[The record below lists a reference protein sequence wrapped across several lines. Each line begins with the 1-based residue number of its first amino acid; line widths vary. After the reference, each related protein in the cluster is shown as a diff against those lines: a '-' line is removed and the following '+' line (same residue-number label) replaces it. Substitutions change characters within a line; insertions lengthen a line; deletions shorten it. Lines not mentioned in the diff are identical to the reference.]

1 MEKKVYPVNVVVFHQ
16 NAHRHIDDAAC
27 LWVART
33 RSEAE
38 HWFPGISKTEIVFDG
53 MGGETYEGKSG
64 DELLVEERIL
74 LFGVGGGIF
83 DAHPGPN
90 NPGKDGCE
98 LSLFC
103 NWIGISDDPALA
115 KILEYVAESDRGN
128 SGHFMS
134 IGSVAKI
141 LDYATDPMN
150 VFGWQITALDALYK
164 KQAEFVGAQFEY
176 EQSGVKE
183 KVGKWNLVVIE
194 SENPHMKEVAFFN
207 GAAILIQKRPL
218 TAEVL
223 PCRVTIFTHRRA
235 RVDLSEVVAL
245 LRQEEQRV
253 HGRPVA
259 TDHRKL
265 RAPGKMEGVPEWYY
279 MVGDA
284 GQACLNGSFSAPD
297 VPATKLTLSTIKE
310 IVIASVR

>member
-1 MEKKVYPVNVVVFHQ
+1 MKKEVYPVDVLAFHQ

-33 RSEAE
+33 RPEAE
-38 HWFPGISKTEIVFDG
+38 RWFPGISKAEIVLDG

-90 NPGKDGCE
+90 NPGKEGCE

-103 NWIGISDDPALA
+103 GWIGISDDPALV

-128 SGHFMS
+128 SGHSMS

-141 LDYATDPMN
+141 LDYATDPMK
-150 VFGWQITALDALYK
+150 VFEWQITALDALYK
-164 KQAEFVGAQFEY
+164 KQAEFVEAQFEY
-176 EQSGVKE
+176 EKSGVKE
-183 KVGKWNLVVIE
+183 KVGKRTLIVIE
-194 SENPHMKEVAFFN
+194 SKNPHMKEVAFSN

-223 PCRVTIFTHRRA
+223 SGRVTIFTNRRA
-235 RVDLSEVVAL
+235 RVDLSEVIAM

-253 HGRPVA
+253 QGRPVA
-259 TDHRKL
+259 TDHGKL

-297 VPATKLTLSTIKE
+297 VPATRLSLSTIKE
-310 IVIASVR
+310 IVIASAR